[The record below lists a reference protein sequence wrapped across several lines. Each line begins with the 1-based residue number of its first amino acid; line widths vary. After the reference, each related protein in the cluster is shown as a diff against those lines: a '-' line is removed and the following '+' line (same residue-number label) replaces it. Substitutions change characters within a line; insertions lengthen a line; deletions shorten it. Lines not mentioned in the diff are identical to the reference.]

1 MKKRKRKQL
10 GSVRGD
16 LYFPFEAHR
25 PFTGGPHLGLT
36 SRSLF
41 ALGWAGSCSL
51 ATENQ
56 QAPAQPPGLPGALA
70 SAVPKQGKVPG
81 AGGLLWWGEVKGTVM
96 ERRGREAM
104 YEGRQNCST
113 SLRPRPVRGAE
124 VPSSLGSATE
134 FWTITQEKMNSLPLK
149 TTVCSELFVTAA
161 YPIP

>member
-36 SRSLF
+36 SHSLF

-104 YEGRQNCST
+104 YDFPTLGRKCLRCSVFAIC
-113 SLRPRPVRGAE
+113 S
-124 VPSSLGSATE
+124 
-134 FWTITQEKMNSLPLK
+134 LK
-149 TTVCSELFVTAA
+149 TGPLYASMNRRQVLPGRTHFPVVILGRF
-161 YPIP
+161 PW